1 MTETMQ
7 DIRRRMHTIE
17 STQHITHAMRLVSA
31 SKFRKAKKQF
41 DQISRQLNQTMQ
53 IMEKLLA
60 GQKPCLQTADKNRR
74 ILILFT
80 SSRGL
85 CGSYNSSLI
94 KAAAAVSS
102 QGDLFCT
109 VGSRGEEFFRRQGYE
124 MLYCLGEG
132 PEKLRPDDAEEAA
145 RLILEEWKRGQTAEV
160 LIIKMRYVNALKQE
174 PRVRRILPMDR
185 AEREEEKD
193 LLPDDLEFLPSKE
206 QVMTCLLPKYLQ
218 LVLWKD
224 AVEAAVCEHVAR
236 RAAMEAASESAS
248 EMLEHLSQSYH
259 RMRQQAITDE
269 LIEIVSG
276 AESLK

>member
-1 MTETMQ
+1 MSETMQ

-41 DQISRQLNQTMQ
+41 DQISGQLEQIMQ
-53 IMEKLLA
+53 IMEQLLA
-60 GQKPCLQTADKNRR
+60 EQKPGLPAADADRR
-74 ILILFT
+74 IIILFT

-94 KAAAAVSS
+94 KAAAEISS
-102 QGDLFCT
+102 QEDLFCT

-124 MLYCLGEG
+124 LLYCFKEG
-132 PEKLRPDDAEEAA
+132 PEKLRPDDAEEAI
-145 RLILEEWKRGQTAEV
+145 RLILEEWKQGRAAEV
-160 LIIKMRYVNALKQE
+160 FLIKMRYVNALKQ
-174 PRVRRILPMDR
+174 VSQVLRILPMER
-185 AEREEEKD
+185 AERQD
-193 LLPDDLEFLPSKE
+193 VSSLLSDDLEFHPSEE
-206 QVMTCLLPKYLQ
+206 QVMAWLLPKYLQ
-218 LVLWKD
+218 LVLWKS
-224 AVEAAVCEHVAR
+224 AAESAVCEHVAR
-236 RAAMEAASESAS
+236 RAAMEAASESAA
-248 EMLEHLSQSYH
+248 EMLDHLSLSYH